1 MVGLGV
7 FWCLMPLSTIFQLYY
22 GRQFYWWRKLEYLE
36 KTTNLSQV
44 TDKLYH
50 RMFYQVHLP
59 WVGFE
64 LTMFVVIIK
73 TYVMNTSLTF
83 LFQLKKMDMKDYIIE
98 LSKKYSIVTQLTSFI
113 AVEKREKVRNARRV
127 WRYQRGVIRI
137 CKS

>member
-1 MVGLGV
+1 MVGLGG
-7 FWCLMPLSTIFQLYY
+7 FWCLTPLSTIFQLYY

-113 AVEKREKVRNARRV
+113 AVEKREKVRNDNARRV
-127 WRYQRGVIRI
+127 WRYLRGNQNP
-137 CKS
+137 

>member
-127 WRYQRGVIRI
+127 WRYQRG
-137 CKS
+137 